1 LLKSEFS
8 LLSSSYFCLLHVF
21 EFLGIS
27 WVEMKNTFSTPPW
40 LWVKC
45 GNAVGGCFLL
55 CIQKEVTV
63 KFTLMEFNDWFM
75 ERIKK

>member
-27 WVEMKNTFSTPPW
+27 WVEMKNTFSTPPMVVGQVW
-40 LWVKC
+40 ERC
-45 GNAVGGCFLL
+45 GRVFSSVHTKRSHSEIYPNG
-55 CIQKEVTV
+55 IQRLVYGK
-63 KFTLMEFNDWFM
+63 N
-75 ERIKK
+75 